1 MAKRHAKTRVK
12 SNEYTAVITRSSE
25 IDLSFDS
32 ASCST
37 VGDLNFLE
45 IIYVAFT
52 FLTIMAK
59 TTLKCS
65 LQYVVLINNLHH
77 KRALLFLETKTSTY
91 M

>member
-59 TTLKCS
+59 TTSSKLRHGPQVTTQKS
-65 LQYVVLINNLHH
+65 KGVV
-77 KRALLFLETKTSTY
+77 
-91 M
+91 